1 MPRSYV
7 SAVVPAPAD
16 AVWAYLRD
24 FNGVPRFVEAI
35 AASEIVGGKPADQVG
50 CERLLTLGDGNP
62 VRETLVSFSDLDRTY
77 TYHLT
82 EGPFPWTRYYSTIRV
97 YRVTADDHSFVEWW
111 SVYDC
116 AEADEKANDDLLVN
130 ALFGPGLAAVRAH
143 FAGA

>member
-1 MPRSYV
+1 MP
-7 SAVVPAPAD
+7 
-16 AVWAYLRD
+16 
-24 FNGVPRFVEAI
+24 
-35 AASEIVGGKPADQVG
+35 
-50 CERLLTLGDGNP
+50 
-62 VRETLVSFSDLDRTY
+62 LDRTY